1 MASVSGNTSTKASPA
16 LATTYEG
23 YDRELC
29 VRIAE
34 LVDFLELAP
43 DGMSKTNGTTHDVR
57 PEVMDEIAI
66 VAPPLNLIAHGVGLS
81 IGSFDTWNEGYLRLL
96 DQLFERFPLRW
107 HSEHL
112 GYTTVAGENIGT
124 MLPLP
129 RTDESLDLVC
139 ERVRSLQD
147 RYKVPFLLEHV
158 IQLLPDVPESYSNAE
173 FLNEI
178 TARTGCGLILDAYN
192 LECDRYNLGLDV
204 AAFLGELNMAPVRE
218 LHVAGGTQHRGF
230 QLDIHSGPASE
241 ATLALALDIIAR
253 APNLSVV
260 TFEFL
265 KEAIPVLSHD
275 GICSELAR
283 VRKAISQ

>member
-1 MASVSGNTSTKASPA
+1 MASVMGNTLTEASPA

-23 YDRELC
+23 YDSVLC
-29 VRIAE
+29 ARIAE

-43 DGMSKTNGTTHDVR
+43 DGMSRTDGTTHEVR
-57 PEVMDEIAI
+57 PEVMDEVAI

-81 IGSFDTWNEGYLRLL
+81 IGSFDNWNEGYLRLL
-96 DQLFERFPLRW
+96 DQLFERFSLRW

-129 RTDESLDLVC
+129 RTDECLDLVC
-139 ERVRSLQD
+139 ERVRRLQD
-147 RYKVPFLLEHV
+147 RYRVPFLLEHV
-158 IQLLPDVPESYSNAE
+158 IQLLPDVPESYSNAG
-173 FLNEI
+173 FLNAI

-192 LECDRYNLGLDV
+192 LECDRHNQGLDV
-204 AAFLGELNMAPVRE
+204 TAFLNELNMTPVRE

-230 QLDIHSGPASE
+230 QLDIHSGPTSE
-241 ATLALALDIIAR
+241 TTLTLALDIIAR

-265 KEAIPVLSHD
+265 KEAIPALGHD
-275 GICSELAR
+275 GICQELAR